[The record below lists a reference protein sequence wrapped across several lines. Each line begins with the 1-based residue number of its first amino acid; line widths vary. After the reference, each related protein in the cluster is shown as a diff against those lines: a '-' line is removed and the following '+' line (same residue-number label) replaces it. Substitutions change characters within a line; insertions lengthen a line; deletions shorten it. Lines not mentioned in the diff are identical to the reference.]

1 MELSVFN
8 SKGEDTGRKVTLS
21 DAVFGHEPNE
31 HVMYLDVKQYL
42 ANQRQGTHKSKEL
55 AEISRTTKKLK
66 KQKGTGGARA
76 GSMKS
81 GVFIGGGRMFGPRP
95 RDYGFKLNKK
105 TKRVA
110 RLSAL
115 SVLAREGKVAL
126 VENLTL
132 SAPRTKDFVAILDG
146 LKLNNGRKTLY
157 VAAEA
162 DKNLL
167 LSARNVQK
175 VKIATPV
182 ALNTHD
188 LLNTDTLLLSEDGL
202 RSLEQLYTANNSA
215 E

>member
-1 MELSVFN
+1 MELSVYN
-8 SKGEDTGRKVTLS
+8 IKGEDTGRKVTLS
-21 DAVFGHEPNE
+21 NAIFGVEPNE

-42 ANQRQGTHKSKEL
+42 ANQRQGTHKSKQRNEVHG
-55 AEISRTTKKLK
+55 TTKKLK

-81 GVFIGGGRMFGPRP
+81 PVFIGGGRVFGPQP

-105 TKRVA
+105 TKRLA

-115 SVLAREGKVAL
+115 STLANEGKVAL
-126 VENLTL
+126 VETITL
-132 SAPRTKDFVAILDG
+132 DTPKTKEFASILAG
-146 LKLNNGRKTLY
+146 LKLNNGKKTLL
-157 VAAEA
+157 VTGEA
-162 DKNLL
+162 NKNVL
-167 LSARNVQK
+167 LSARNIQRVK
-175 VKIATPV
+175 VATPV

-202 RSLEQLYTANNSA
+202 KSLEQLYTTA

>member
-1 MELSVFN
+1 MELSVYN
-8 SKGEDTGRKVTLS
+8 IKGEDTGRKVTLS
-21 DAVFGHEPNE
+21 DAIFGVEPNE

-42 ANQRQGTHKSKEL
+42 ANQRQGTHKSKQRNEVHG
-55 AEISRTTKKLK
+55 TTKKLK

-81 GVFIGGGRMFGPRP
+81 PVFVGGGRVFGPQP

-105 TKRVA
+105 TKRLA

-115 SVLAREGKVAL
+115 STLASEGKVAL
-126 VENLTL
+126 VETISLET
-132 SAPRTKDFVAILDG
+132 PKTKEFVSILAG
-146 LKLNNGRKTLY
+146 LKLNNGRKTLL
-157 VAAEA
+157 VTGEA
-162 DKNLL
+162 NKNVL
-167 LSARNVQK
+167 LSARNIQK
-175 VKIATPV
+175 VKVATPV

-202 RSLEQLYTANNSA
+202 KSLEQLYTTA

>member
-1 MELSVFN
+1 MELSVYN
-8 SKGEDTGRKVTLS
+8 IKGEDTGRKVTLS
-21 DAVFGHEPNE
+21 DAIFGLEPNE

-42 ANQRQGTHKSKEL
+42 ANQRQGTHKSKQRNEVHG
-55 AEISRTTKKLK
+55 TTKKLK

-81 GVFIGGGRMFGPRP
+81 GVFVGGGRMFGPQP

-105 TKRVA
+105 TKRLA

-115 SVLAREGKVAL
+115 SSLAKDGKVAL
-126 VENLTL
+126 VENITL
-132 SAPRTKDFVAILDG
+132 SAPKTKDFLDILNG
-146 LKLNNGRKTLY
+146 LKLNNGKKTLL
-157 VAAEA
+157 VTGAV
-162 DKNLL
+162 DKNVV
-167 LSARNVQK
+167 LSARNIQK
-175 VKIATPV
+175 VSVSTPV

-202 RSLEQLYTANNSA
+202 TALEQLYTTA

>member
-1 MELSVFN
+1 MELSVYN
-8 SKGEDTGRKVTLS
+8 IKGEDTGRKVTLS
-21 DAVFGHEPNE
+21 DAIFGLTPNE

-42 ANQRQGTHKSKEL
+42 ANQRQGTHKSKQRNEVHG
-55 AEISRTTKKLK
+55 TTKKLK

-81 GVFIGGGRMFGPRP
+81 PVFVGGGRVFGPEP

-105 TKRVA
+105 TKRLA

-115 SVLAREGKVAL
+115 SVLAQDGKVAL
-126 VENLTL
+126 VENISLD
-132 SAPRTKDFVAILDG
+132 APKTKDFLSILNG
-146 LKLNNGRKTLY
+146 LKLNNGKKTLF

-162 DKNLL
+162 DKNVL
-167 LSARNVQK
+167 LSARNIQRVK
-175 VKIATPV
+175 VATPV

-202 RSLEQLYTANNSA
+202 KSLEQLYTTA

>member
-1 MELSVFN
+1 MELSVIN

-21 DAVFGHEPNE
+21 DAIFGLEPNE

-42 ANQRQGTHKSKEL
+42 ANQRQGTHKSKQRNEVHG
-55 AEISRTTKKLK
+55 TTKKLK

-81 GVFIGGGRMFGPRP
+81 GVFVGGGRMFGPQP

-105 TKRVA
+105 TKRLA

-115 SVLAREGKVAL
+115 STLAQDGKVSV
-126 VENLTL
+126 VENITM
-132 SAPRTKDFVAILDG
+132 SAVKTKDFAAILAG
-146 LKLNNGRKTLY
+146 LKLNNGKKTLL
-157 VAAEA
+157 VTGAVE
-162 DKNLL
+162 KNVV
-167 LSARNVQK
+167 LSARNIQRVS
-175 VKIATPV
+175 VATPV

-202 RSLEQLYTANNSA
+202 TALEQLYTSA